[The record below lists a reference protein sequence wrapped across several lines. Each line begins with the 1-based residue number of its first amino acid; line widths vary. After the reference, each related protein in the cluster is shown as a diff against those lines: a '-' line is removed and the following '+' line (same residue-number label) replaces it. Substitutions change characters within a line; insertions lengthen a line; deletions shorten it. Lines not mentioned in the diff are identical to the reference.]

1 MLSAAR
7 WVIIAAPGSG
17 RAQSPMLS
25 LTELSPTTSRRL
37 RLLAALAVAVLA
49 LVVIWKLLAVL
60 LAFLV
65 SGVVAYLLVPVV
77 DLAERRTPWG
87 RRWPQV
93 TRMATAVLLLLLLLL
108 AILIVVGLGLLGV
121 IDQSAVLVERAPA
134 LMADA
139 QAIYQEAIAEYESRV
154 PPNIREMIDPRLGE
168 LRQALINGLEDALLS
183 VLRFLQTGVGLV
195 VSFATVPIILFYLLY
210 DPAGL
215 GQGVRRL
222 LPRPVRDD
230 FTEIARLTGES
241 IGLYLRV
248 QLMLAAMTGVV
259 IGLGLWVMGVSAA
272 PILAIIAAFAE
283 LIPIVGATISLVI
296 AVVVMLVTD
305 LTKTPFVVALYLVWQ
320 VLQNSLIA
328 PRVQGQALGLHPL
341 AIVLALAVFGLF
353 LGFWGVLVAAP
364 FTSAGY
370 RVIRYV
376 VEEWD
381 AAGAGLAD
389 PELEGEDGVASSL
402 RNARE

>member
-1 MLSAAR
+1 MF
-7 WVIIAAPGSG
+7 
-17 RAQSPMLS
+17 S
-25 LTELSPTTSRRL
+25 LPQLSPTAYRRL

-77 DLAERRTPWG
+77 NLAERRTPWG

-93 TRMATAVLLLLLLLL
+93 TRMATAVFLLLLLLL

-134 LMADA
+134 LVADA
-139 QAIYQEAIAEYESRV
+139 QAIYQEAIAEYEGRV

-259 IGLGLWVMGVSAA
+259 IGLGLWAMGVSAA

-402 RNARE
+402 RNGGE

>member
-1 MLSAAR
+1 M
-7 WVIIAAPGSG
+7 P
-17 RAQSPMLS
+17 Q
-25 LTELSPTTSRRL
+25 LSPTASRRF

-77 DLAERRTPWG
+77 NLAERRTPWG

-93 TRMATAVLLLLLLLL
+93 TRMATSVLLLLLLLL

-134 LMADA
+134 LVADA

-195 VSFATVPIILFYLLY
+195 VSLATVPIILFYLLY

-222 LPRPVRDD
+222 LPCPVRDD

-259 IGLGLWVMGVSAA
+259 IGLGLWAMGVSAA

-381 AAGAGLAD
+381 AAGARPAD
-389 PELEGEDGVASSL
+389 PELGGEDGVASSP
-402 RNARE
+402 RNGGE

>member
-1 MLSAAR
+1 
-7 WVIIAAPGSG
+7 
-17 RAQSPMLS
+17 MLS
-25 LTELSPTTSRRL
+25 LPQLSPTAYRRL

-65 SGVVAYLLVPVV
+65 SGIVAYLLVPVV
-77 DLAERRTPWG
+77 NLAERRTPWG

-121 IDQSAVLVERAPA
+121 IDQSAALVERAPA
-134 LMADA
+134 LVADA

-168 LRQALINGLEDALLS
+168 LRQALVNGLEDALLS

-195 VSFATVPIILFYLLY
+195 VSLATVPIILFYLLY

-259 IGLGLWVMGVSAA
+259 IGLGLWAMGVSAA

-341 AIVLALAVFGLF
+341 AIVLALALFGLF

-364 FTSAGY
+364 FASAGY

-381 AAGAGLAD
+381 AAGAGPAD
-389 PELEGEDGVASSL
+389 PELEGEDGIASSL
-402 RNARE
+402 RNGGE